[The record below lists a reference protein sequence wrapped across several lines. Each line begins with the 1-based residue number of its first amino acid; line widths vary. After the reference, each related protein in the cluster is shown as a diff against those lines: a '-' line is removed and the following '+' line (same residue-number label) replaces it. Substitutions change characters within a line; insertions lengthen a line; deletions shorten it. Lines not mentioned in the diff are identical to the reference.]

1 MSTGCGMEQQIKEHE
16 KKLTISDVA
25 EALGV
30 SKTTVSRAIS
40 GKGRIGRETK
50 QRVLDFIQ
58 EHNYKPNVLAK
69 GLAQLKTYNIGI
81 LLPEDYTVV
90 DLPFFQTCLIG
101 VQETAISMDYDVLL
115 TIGKENDCAQL
126 MRMVENH
133 KVDGVIL
140 MRTFT
145 KDVHIEYLKSQ
156 EIPFVTVG
164 STYYKDVVQ
173 VDNDHQSACRELISI
188 LLLKGMKRIGLIGG
202 IESHVVTQSRLQ
214 GYMDAYKM
222 AGVPIDQNIIH
233 VNVEKDMMIELGVEK
248 LLDCRVDCIV
258 CLDDAVCIHV
268 LNKLQKENIRVPEEV
283 KVASFYYSSILENNF
298 PSITSLYFDAKELGN
313 VACKTLLELIEGNQV
328 KMRTLLGYEVVLKES
343 TK

>member
-1 MSTGCGMEQQIKEHE
+1 MGHTKEHE
-16 KKLTISDVA
+16 KKLTITDVA
-25 EALGV
+25 KALGV

-40 GKGRIGRETK
+40 GKGRIGSETK
-50 QRVLDFIQ
+50 ERVLEYIQ

-69 GLAQLKTYNIGI
+69 GLAQLKTFNIGI

-101 VQETAISMDYDVLL
+101 VQETAVSMDYDVLL
-115 TIGKENDCAQL
+115 TMGKENDCTQL
-126 MRMVENH
+126 ARMVENH

-145 KDVHIEYLKSQ
+145 KDPHIEYLKSQ
-156 EIPFVTVG
+156 GIPFLTVG
-164 STYYKDVVQ
+164 STYYQGVVQ

-214 GYMDAYKM
+214 GYVDACKM
-222 AGVPIDQNIIH
+222 AGVPIDKSIIH
-233 VNVEKDMMIELGVEK
+233 VNVEKDMMIELGMEK
-248 LLDCRVDCIV
+248 LLENGVDCIV

-268 LNKLQKENIRVPEEV
+268 LNKLRKESISVPKEM
-283 KVASFYYSSILENNF
+283 KVASFYDSSILENNL
-298 PSITSLYFDAKELGN
+298 PSITSFYFDARELGN
-313 VACKTLLELIEGNQV
+313 VACKTLLEIIEGNQV
-328 KMRTLLGYEVVLKES
+328 KMRTLLGYEVILKES

>member
-1 MSTGCGMEQQIKEHE
+1 MVRLWHKQRRM
-16 KKLTISDVA
+16 KKKITISDVA

-40 GKGRIGRETK
+40 GKGRIGNETK
-50 QRVLDFIQ
+50 ERVLAYIQ

-81 LLPEDYTVV
+81 MLPEDYTVV

-101 VQETAISMDYDVLL
+101 IQETAVSMDYDILL
-115 TIGKENDCAQL
+115 TMGRENDCSQL

-145 KDVHIEYLKSQ
+145 KDIHIEYLKSRD
-156 EIPFVTVG
+156 IPFVTVG
-164 STYYKDVVQ
+164 SSNYQGVIQ
-173 VDNDHQSACRELISI
+173 IDNDHQSACRELISI
-188 LLLKGMKRIGLIGG
+188 LLMKRMNRIGLIGG
-202 IESHVVTQSRLQ
+202 IESHVVTQNRLQ
-214 GYMDAYKM
+214 GYIEAHEIV
-222 AGVPIDQNIIH
+222 GIPIDNNIIFI
-233 VNVEKDMMIELGVEK
+233 NVAKEIMIERAVEK
-248 LLDCRVDCIV
+248 LLEYQVDCIA

-268 LNKLQKENIRVPEEV
+268 LNKLRKENIVVPEQMR
-283 KVASFYYSSILENNF
+283 VASFYDSSILENNL
-298 PSITSLYFDAKELGN
+298 PSVTSLSFDVKELGT
-313 VACKTLLELIEGNQV
+313 VACKTLLELIEGNYV
-328 KMRTLLGYEVVLKES
+328 ESRTLLGYEVILKTS